1 MTDLAPD
8 PILLRP
14 TPEARALGRYRY
26 ERAYRFFP
34 HREPRS
40 VHGYRRFFR
49 DAGMTANLGL
59 LSFLNAI
66 GFDNDWCVRN
76 IGCRPA
82 LALHYAS
89 RYGLGHDRPDTER
102 LVHLLS
108 PLWNAGRPG
117 MMALGDL
124 LCPVWL
130 WKRLHQGDGN
140 TPAPLDF
147 SPVQIRVL
155 LSDMLRHIGLAT
167 GYATPD
173 QEPAS

>member
-1 MTDLAPD
+1 VTDLAPY

-14 TPEARALGRYRY
+14 TPEAHALGRYRY
-26 ERAYRFFP
+26 ERAYSFLP
-34 HREPRS
+34 HRDPRS
-40 VHGYRRFFR
+40 VRGYRRLLR
-49 DAGMTANLGL
+49 DAGMTANFGL
-59 LSFLNAI
+59 LSFPNAI

-82 LALHYAS
+82 LALHYAN
-89 RYGLGHDRPDTER
+89 RYGLGHDRPDMER

-108 PLWNAGRPG
+108 PLWDDGRPG
-117 MMALGDL
+117 IMTLGDL

-130 WKRLHQGDGN
+130 WNWLHRGDGN

-147 SPVQIRVL
+147 SAVQIRDL
-155 LSDMLRHIGLAT
+155 LTDLLRHIGLAT

-173 QEPAS
+173 QEQAS